1 MRRREFIALL
11 GGVAAAWPLAARA
24 QQRPIP
30 VIGFLHPA
38 SPDTFADRLR
48 SFRQGLKEAGYIDG
62 ENVTIVYRWAENQLE
77 RLPALAADLARQ
89 RVAVIV
95 TAGGSASIAAAKAAT
110 TTIPIVF
117 AIGEDPVARGF
128 VGSIA
133 RPGGNLTGINF
144 FNNELTAKRLEILR
158 ELLPG
163 AARVAVLVNP
173 SYDTAETVTK
183 DVDAAARAIALQI
196 RILSASNSHE
206 IDAAFASLV
215 HERPD
220 ALFVAANP
228 TFNNRRKQLVLQAM
242 RYGLPAA
249 YASREYAEAGGLL
262 SYGTDFLD
270 TFRQVGAYSG
280 RILKGTNPADLP
292 VVQSAKF
299 ELVINQTTAKI
310 LGLEVPATLL
320 ARADE
325 VIE

>member
-1 MRRREFIALL
+1 MRRREFLGVL
-11 GGVAAAWPLAARA
+11 GGAAVALPLAARA
-24 QQRPIP
+24 QQRPMP

-48 SFRQGLKEAGYIDG
+48 AFRQGLKEAGYIDG

-89 RVAVIV
+89 RVAVIA

-117 AIGEDPVARGF
+117 AMGEDPVARGF
-128 VGSIA
+128 VGNIA

-173 SYDTAETVTK
+173 SYDTAETVAK
-183 DVDAAARAIALQI
+183 DVDAAARAIGLQI
-196 RILSASNSHE
+196 RILSASNNHE

-220 ALFVAANP
+220 ALFVAPNP

-242 RYGLPAA
+242 RHGLPAA

-299 ELVINQTTAKI
+299 ELVINQTTARI